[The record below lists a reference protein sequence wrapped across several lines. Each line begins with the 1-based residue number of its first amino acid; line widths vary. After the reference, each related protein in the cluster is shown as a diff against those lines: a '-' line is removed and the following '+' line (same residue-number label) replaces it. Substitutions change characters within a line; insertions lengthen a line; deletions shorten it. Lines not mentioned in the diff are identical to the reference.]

1 MHTMWCCWSIC
12 YHTKQTL
19 SQAVKHTL
27 VDYTH
32 FCILWSFK
40 FVEKLAT
47 EHCIEV
53 LSDPIT
59 HFLNLTTPWRERGG
73 RKGGRREGGGR
84 EEGRREGGRE
94 EGGGR
99 EGGGRREEGG
109 REEGGGKEKAKGKGG
124 KGE

>member
-1 MHTMWCCWSIC
+1 MSIC
-12 YHTKQTL
+12 YHTKQAL
-19 SQAVKHTL
+19 SQAEMNSL

-59 HFLNLTTPWRERGG
+59 HFLNLATPWRE
-73 RKGGRREGGGR
+73 GGRREGVREGRRGKGEGGR
-84 EEGRREGGRE
+84 RREGGV
-94 EGGGR
+94 
-99 EGGGRREEGG
+99 
-109 REEGGGKEKAKGKGG
+109 
-124 KGE
+124 

>member
-1 MHTMWCCWSIC
+1 MSVC

-19 SQAVKHTL
+19 SQAEMNTL

-53 LSDPIT
+53 LSDPVT
-59 HFLNLTTPWRERGG
+59 HFLNLATPWRE
-73 RKGGRREGGGR
+73 E
-84 EEGRREGGRE
+84 REGGR
-94 EGGGR
+94 GKR
-99 EGGGRREEGG
+99 I
-109 REEGGGKEKAKGKGG
+109 EEGGGKGRRKGG
-124 KGE
+124 REREKEWVEGIDH